1 MVEAFDCISGLQ
13 TGNNT
18 VQIREIECSGGIGL
32 REFIHHQIRVQGLNR
47 KTEGKNMVIIII
59 AAVIHSTCFNSVIC
73 IHAVSTNTVI
83 VTSIVAPG
91 EAAQEIRTNTQAI
104 GFSVA
109 IGILSV
115 IGVLLLVIL
124 IAVVTLTRKK
134 NNNQDSEVILKGS

>member
-1 MVEAFDCISGLQ
+1 M
-13 TGNNT
+13 
-18 VQIREIECSGGIGL
+18 
-32 REFIHHQIRVQGLNR
+32 
-47 KTEGKNMVIIII
+47 
-59 AAVIHSTCFNSVIC
+59 
-73 IHAVSTNTVI
+73 STNTVI

-91 EAAQEIRTNTQAI
+91 EAAQEIMTNTQAI

-134 NNNQDSEVILKGS
+134 NNHQDSEVILKGS